1 MYSLFCHPVVGMVLL
16 QSLKL
21 GILLFSYGAAIL
33 LFFKLVTKSERQFLF
48 IGSQPV
54 GP

>member
-1 MYSLFCHPVVGMVLL
+1 MFYHPVVGMVLL

-21 GILLFSYGAAIL
+21 GILLFGYGAAIL
-33 LFFKLVTKSERQFLF
+33 LFFKLDTKSEGQCLF